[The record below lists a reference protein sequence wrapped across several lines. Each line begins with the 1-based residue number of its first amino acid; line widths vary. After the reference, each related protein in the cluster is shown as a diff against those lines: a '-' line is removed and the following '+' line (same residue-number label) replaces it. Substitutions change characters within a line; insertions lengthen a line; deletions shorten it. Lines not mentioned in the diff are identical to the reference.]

1 LNLGAYYA
9 AHDRLPDA
17 MEEFRTA
24 ERLTREYKN
33 LSAEDKQHRCSA
45 LIDLGFAYAIMK
57 DYRQALA
64 DLRAA
69 GQTDSALLE
78 RTEKAVSRALAN
90 KPSED
95 VSLKLA
101 LLLSAEGHREEAIS
115 ALRRPLDADP
125 EHSRLQE
132 LLQFLSSAQ
141 E

>member
-1 LNLGAYYA
+1 
-9 AHDRLPDA
+9 
-17 MEEFRTA
+17 MEEFQTA
-24 ERLTREYKN
+24 VKLTSDYTN
-33 LSAEDKQHRCSA
+33 LSAEDKEHRCSA
-45 LIDLGFAYAIMK
+45 LIDLGFVHAIMR
-57 DYRQALA
+57 DYPQALA

-101 LLLSAEGHREEAIS
+101 LLLNAEGHREEAIS
-115 ALRRPLDADP
+115 VLRKTHDTGP
-125 EHSRLQE
+125 EYSQVQE
-132 LLQFLSSAQ
+132 LLRFLSSTQ